1 MPLNRRMRI
10 GTDQN
15 DILLFVFSSAVM
27 RKRGVANEYYGKLSA
42 GYWLGHGIKPGL
54 ADLAQVNR
62 CRGEKDGI
70 DPTAWVEHAI

>member
-1 MPLNRRMRI
+1 
-10 GTDQN
+10 
-15 DILLFVFSSAVM
+15 M